1 MTSFHSVL
9 LQADQ
14 SILDAVKTIEAGSLQ
29 IALVVDMAG
38 ILVGTVTDGDVR
50 RGLLRGVRLDDSVTQ
65 VMNREPKTIRQSL
78 GRDEALRLMRRLE
91 IHQLPVI
98 DELGRVVGLELLDEL
113 IRPPV
118 QDTWVVLMA
127 GGLGT
132 RLMPLT
138 QATPKPLLPVGG
150 KPLIET
156 IIGNFIDQGFER
168 FFLSVN
174 YKAEMFRSHFGD
186 GSQLGVRI
194 EYLEEN
200 QALGTAGALSLLPEP
215 PPGPV
220 IVMNGDLLTSIDF
233 RHLLNFHRDQRG
245 AATMCVR
252 EYSFQVPYGVVE
264 IDGHRLTRITEKP
277 VQSFFVSA
285 GIYVLEPDVLG
296 LIPPGTF
303 FNMPDLFDAAAA
315 AERETLAFPI
325 REYWLDIGRFDDL
338 ERARSE
344 FDKVFG

>member
-1 MTSFHSVL
+1 MSDYRSVL
-9 LQADQ
+9 VSASS
-14 SILDAVKTIEAGSLQ
+14 SILEAVKTIDAGSLQ
-29 IALVVDMAG
+29 IALVVDG
-38 ILVGTVTDGDVR
+38 NGVLLGTVTDGDVR
-50 RGLLRGVRLDDSVTQ
+50 RGLLRGVRLEEPVAE
-65 VMNREPKTIRQSL
+65 VMNRQPKTIHRSQ
-78 GRDEALRLMRRLE
+78 GRDEALRMMRRLD
-91 IHQLPVI
+91 IHQLPVV
-98 DELGRVVGLELLDEL
+98 DDGHRVVGIELLDEL
-113 IRPPV
+113 IRPDV

-138 QATPKPLLPVGG
+138 EATPKPLLPVGG

-156 IIGNFIDQGFER
+156 IIGNFVDQGFSR

-186 GSQLGVRI
+186 GSRLGVQI
-194 EYLEEN
+194 EYLHED
-200 QALGTAGALSLLPEP
+200 QALGTAGALSLLPDA

-233 RHLLNFHRDQRG
+233 RHLLKFHHDHAG

-264 IDGHRLTRITEKP
+264 TDGYRLASITEKP

-285 GIYVLEPDVLG
+285 GIYVLGPDVLD
-296 LIPPGTF
+296 LIPRGEF
-303 FNMPDLFDAAAA
+303 FNMPELFQAAAA
-315 AERETLAFPI
+315 RGQETLAFPI

-338 ERARSE
+338 ERARTE